1 MAETSSQQPQGATA
15 SPPADDTNMDMDID
29 ENEENGAADGGQGR
43 ILDLPTNEQ
52 VHLPLTPFVAM
63 LTVPLDAVTVQTA
76 KRLRSKSTN

>member
-29 ENEENGAADGGQGR
+29 ENEENGASEGGQGR

-52 VHLPLTPFVAM
+52 VISPGITFKL
-63 LTVPLDAVTVQTA
+63 
-76 KRLRSKSTN
+76 